1 MPTEPTSI
9 NQDPFGEVRE
19 QWICWILEQF
29 EKHPVLASV
38 VSLLLL
44 FLVGKWVVPM
54 ILAFLRRLGITEVFG
69 VAFSEKKPNDNKR
82 IESRISTCP
91 TPRLTEEQRQIRMP
105 KKVLEQAENMENA
118 RSDER
123 FRYCVVC
130 SNKELLQ
137 CYAVQ
142 FYERVEQAF
151 VIDHYGWVYYETPED
166 KSLNIQNCL
175 HDALKICVNEKL
187 PQDRFRAF
195 VDFFDNPNKHS
206 LLVIQMCEHA
216 QDRKLAQIANLKGL
230 SLILFSECSVDGY
243 DTIEI
248 SVKGGRSA

>member
-1 MPTEPTSI
+1 M
-9 NQDPFGEVRE
+9 
-19 QWICWILEQF
+19 
-29 EKHPVLASV
+29 LAFV

-105 KKVLEQAENMENA
+105 KKVLELAENMENA

-195 VDFFDNPNKHS
+195 VDFFDNPNKNFWF
-206 LLVIQMCEHA
+206 LFKLFIGVVIGVVCFSKIIGYFITNYYLYTIYSHYFYKH
-216 QDRKLAQIANLKGL
+216 RLFYLFIHLKEQVPL
-230 SLILFSECSVDGY
+230 KSFP
-243 DTIEI
+243 
-248 SVKGGRSA
+248 